1 MFVVDRGGSMTVLGS
16 SNCESSG
23 LVCNATHAS
32 NSTTSGDG
40 TLRTQDKEVIS
51 ANGQDKVIYC
61 DRDDNCTYDSVE
73 DLDATV
79 NADTTPPMY

>member
-23 LVCNATHAS
+23 LDCNATHAS